1 VRNSNVTNSN
11 DIWTAE
17 VHEIFMVAKTM
28 EQKLT
33 SYREKCA
40 EQVGITDKER

>member
-1 VRNSNVTNSN
+1 MTSNN
-11 DIWTAE
+11 DIWRAE

-28 EQKLT
+28 EQNVHT
-33 SYREKCA
+33 PYREKCA